1 MVTHKKYGPLPYKN
15 LIIFQLRFAN
25 KREEQKMNV
34 YEETQLILHKYKIQ
48 ANKSL
53 GQNFLVDDNVID
65 EIIRSSNIDKQ
76 DLIIEIGP
84 GLGVLT
90 NRLLQESNNVIAVE
104 LDKRMVNILQDRF
117 MLNINGQAESRLEII
132 NEDILKINLNQLIA
146 KKRSQ
151 TEIKQVKIV
160 ANLPYYISTPIIM
173 KLLENRLDIYEI
185 IVMVQ
190 KEVAERLTAKTG
202 TRLAGAIT
210 YAVEYYSDATSVIK
224 VPKESFV
231 PSPKVESEVI
241 KLKVRKN
248 KKIQVEDERL
258 LFNII
263 SKSFMQRR
271 KTLSNALLNNN
282 IINNKEDVNKMWISL
297 EMNETVRGESLTL
310 EQFGK
315 IADYIANMNKKVL

>member
-1 MVTHKKYGPLPYKN
+1 
-15 LIIFQLRFAN
+15 
-25 KREEQKMNV
+25 MNV
-34 YEETQLILHKYKIQ
+34 YDETQFILHKYKIQ

-53 GQNFLVDDNVID
+53 GQNFLVNDNVID
-65 EIIRSSNIDKQ
+65 EIIRGSNIDKQ

-90 NRLLQESNNVIAVE
+90 NRLLQESNNVVAVE
-104 LDKRMVNILQDRF
+104 LDKRMVNILKDRF
-117 MLNINGQAESRLEII
+117 AQNINDQAESKLEII

-146 KKRSQ
+146 EKRKKQ
-151 TEIKQVKIV
+151 EIKQVKIV

-173 KLLENRLDIYEI
+173 KLLENRLDIDEI

-190 KEVAERLTAKTG
+190 KEVAERLIAKTG

-210 YAVEYYSDATSVIK
+210 YAVEYYSEATSLIK

-248 KKIQVEDERL
+248 EKIHVENEKL

-282 IINNKEDVNKMWISL
+282 IMKNKDDVKKMWTEL
-297 EMNETVRGESLTL
+297 GMDENVRGESLTL

-315 IADYIANMNKKVL
+315 ITDYIENINKKRNTPL

>member
-1 MVTHKKYGPLPYKN
+1 
-15 LIIFQLRFAN
+15 
-25 KREEQKMNV
+25 MNV
-34 YEETQLILHKYKIQ
+34 YDETQFILHKYKIQ

-53 GQNFLVDDNVID
+53 GQNFLVNDNVID
-65 EIIRSSNIDKQ
+65 EIIRGSNIDKQ

-90 NRLLQESNNVIAVE
+90 NRLLQESNNVVAVE
-104 LDKRMVNILQDRF
+104 LDKRMVNILKDRF
-117 MLNINGQAESRLEII
+117 AQNINDQAESKLEII

-146 KKRSQ
+146 EKRKNQ
-151 TEIKQVKIV
+151 EIKHVKIV

-173 KLLENRLDIYEI
+173 KLLENRLDIDEI

-190 KEVAERLTAKTG
+190 KEVAERLIAKTG

-210 YAVEYYSDATSVIK
+210 YAVEYYSEATSLIK

-241 KLKVRKN
+241 KLKVRKD
-248 KKIQVEDERL
+248 KKIHVENEKL

-282 IINNKEDVNKMWISL
+282 IMKNKDDVKKMWTEL
-297 EMNETVRGESLTL
+297 GMDENVRGESLTL

-315 IADYIANMNKKVL
+315 ITDYIENKK

>member
-1 MVTHKKYGPLPYKN
+1 
-15 LIIFQLRFAN
+15 
-25 KREEQKMNV
+25 MNV
-34 YEETQLILHKYKIQ
+34 YDETQFILHKYKIQ

-53 GQNFLVDDNVID
+53 GQNFLVNDNVID
-65 EIIRSSNIDKQ
+65 EIIRGSNIDKQ

-90 NRLLQESNNVIAVE
+90 NRLLQESNNVVAVE
-104 LDKRMVNILQDRF
+104 LDKRMVNILKDRF
-117 MLNINGQAESRLEII
+117 AQNINDKAESKLEII
-132 NEDILKINLNQLIA
+132 NEDILKINLNQLMA
-146 KKRSQ
+146 EKRKNQ
-151 TEIKQVKIV
+151 EIKQVKIV

-173 KLLENRLDIYEI
+173 KLLENRLDIDEI

-190 KEVAERLTAKTG
+190 QEVAERLIAKTG

-210 YAVEYYSDATSVIK
+210 YAVEYYSEATSLIK

-248 KKIQVEDERL
+248 EKIHVENEKL

-282 IINNKEDVNKMWISL
+282 IMKNKDDVKKMWTEL
-297 EMNETVRGESLTL
+297 GMDENVRGESLTL

-315 IADYIANMNKKVL
+315 ITDYIENINKKRNTPL

>member
-1 MVTHKKYGPLPYKN
+1 
-15 LIIFQLRFAN
+15 
-25 KREEQKMNV
+25 MNV

-90 NRLLQESNNVIAVE
+90 NRLLKEANNVIAVE

-117 MLNINGQAESRLEII
+117 ILNINDQAESKLEII
-132 NEDILKINLNQLIA
+132 NEDILKINLNEIIA
-146 KKRSQ
+146 EKRKQ
-151 TEIKQVKIV
+151 TEIKNVKIV

-173 KLLENRLDIYEI
+173 KLLENRLDIDEI

-190 KEVAERLTAKTG
+190 KEVAERLSAKTG
-202 TRLAGAIT
+202 TRLAIT
-210 YAVEYYSDATSVIK
+210 YAVEYYSDTTSIIK

-241 KLKVRKN
+241 KLKVRKD
-248 KKIQVEDERL
+248 KKIQVKDEKL

-271 KTLSNALLNNN
+271 KTLSNVLINNN
-282 IINNKEDVNKMWISL
+282 IMHSKEDVKNMLIELKID
-297 EMNETVRGESLTL
+297 ENVRGESLTL

-315 IADYIANMNKKVL
+315 IADYISEKK

>member
-1 MVTHKKYGPLPYKN
+1 
-15 LIIFQLRFAN
+15 
-25 KREEQKMNV
+25 MNV

-65 EIIRSSNIDKQ
+65 EIIRCSNIDKK

-90 NRLLQESNNVIAVE
+90 NRLLKESNNVIAVE
-104 LDKRMVNILQDRF
+104 LDKRMVSILQDRF
-117 MLNINGQAESRLEII
+117 KLNINGDVESHLEII

-146 KKRSQ
+146 EKRSKN
-151 TEIKQVKIV
+151 EIKQVKIV

-173 KLLENRLDIYEI
+173 KLLENRLDIDEI

-210 YAVEYYSDATSVIK
+210 YAVEYYSEAESIIK

-241 KLKVRKN
+241 KLTVRKD
-248 KKIQVEDERL
+248 KKIQVQDEKL

-282 IINNKEDVNKMWISL
+282 IMNNKDDVDKMWKEL
-297 EMNETVRGESLTL
+297 EINEKVRGESLTL
-310 EQFGK
+310 EQFGT
-315 IADYIANMNKKVL
+315 IADYITNKK

>member
-1 MVTHKKYGPLPYKN
+1 
-15 LIIFQLRFAN
+15 
-25 KREEQKMNV
+25 MNV
-34 YEETQLILHKYKIQ
+34 YDETQFILHKYKIQ

-53 GQNFLVDDNVID
+53 GQNFLVNDNVID
-65 EIIRSSNIDKQ
+65 EIIRGSNIDKQ

-90 NRLLQESNNVIAVE
+90 NRLLQESNNVVAVE
-104 LDKRMVNILQDRF
+104 LDKRMVNILKDRF
-117 MLNINGQAESRLEII
+117 AQNINDQAESKLEII

-146 KKRSQ
+146 EKRKNQ
-151 TEIKQVKIV
+151 EIKQVKIV

-173 KLLENRLDIYEI
+173 KLLENRLDIDEI

-190 KEVAERLTAKTG
+190 QEVAERLIAKTG

-210 YAVEYYSDATSVIK
+210 YAVEYYSEATSLIK

-248 KKIQVEDERL
+248 EKIHVENEKL

-282 IINNKEDVNKMWISL
+282 IMKNKDDVKKMWTEL
-297 EMNETVRGESLTL
+297 GMDENVRGESLTL

-315 IADYIANMNKKVL
+315 ITDYIENINKKSNAPL

>member
-25 KREEQKMNV
+25 KREEKKMNV

-117 MLNINGQAESRLEII
+117 ILNISGQAESKLEII

-146 KKRSQ
+146 EKRSQ

-173 KLLENRLDIYEI
+173 KLLENRLDIDEI

-248 KKIQVEDERL
+248 KKVHVVDEKL

-282 IINNKEDVNKMWISL
+282 IMNNKEDVNKMLISL
-297 EMNETVRGESLTL
+297 EMNETVRGENLTL

>member
-1 MVTHKKYGPLPYKN
+1 
-15 LIIFQLRFAN
+15 
-25 KREEQKMNV
+25 MNV

-65 EIIRSSNIDKQ
+65 EIIRSSNINKQ

-90 NRLLQESNNVIAVE
+90 NRLLQEANNIIAVE

-117 MLNINGQAESRLEII
+117 ILNINGQAESKLKII
-132 NEDILKINLNQLIA
+132 NEDVLKINLNEIIA
-146 KKRSQ
+146 EKRKQ
-151 TEIKQVKIV
+151 TEIKNVKIV

-173 KLLENRLDIYEI
+173 KLLENRLDIDEI

-210 YAVEYYSDATSVIK
+210 YAVEYYSDATGIIK
-224 VPKESFV
+224 VSKETFLPHGCSRQTLNAHSILLHKYAESTSLISCFFSG
-231 PSPKVESEVI
+231 SPNGPYTFLTESATCFAVCP
-241 KLKVRKN
+241 
-248 KKIQVEDERL
+248 L
-258 LFNII
+258 LFF
-263 SKSFMQRR
+263 SH
-271 KTLSNALLNNN
+271 A
-282 IINNKEDVNKMWISL
+282 
-297 EMNETVRGESLTL
+297 
-310 EQFGK
+310 
-315 IADYIANMNKKVL
+315 

>member
-1 MVTHKKYGPLPYKN
+1 
-15 LIIFQLRFAN
+15 
-25 KREEQKMNV
+25 MNV

-90 NRLLQESNNVIAVE
+90 NRLLKEANNVIAVE

-117 MLNINGQAESRLEII
+117 ILNINDQAESKLEII
-132 NEDILKINLNQLIA
+132 NEDILKINLNEIIA
-146 KKRSQ
+146 EKRKQ
-151 TEIKQVKIV
+151 TEIKNVKIV

-173 KLLENRLDIYEI
+173 KLLENRLDIDEI

-190 KEVAERLTAKTG
+190 KEVAETLTAKTA

-210 YAVEYYSDATSVIK
+210 YAVEYYSDATSIIK

-241 KLKVRKN
+241 KLKVRKG
-248 KKIQVEDERL
+248 KKIQVKDEKL

-271 KTLSNALLNNN
+271 KTLSNVLINNN
-282 IINNKEDVNKMWISL
+282 IMHSKEDVKNMWKEL
-297 EMNETVRGESLTL
+297 EIDENVRGESLTL

-315 IADYIANMNKKVL
+315 IADYISEKK

>member
-1 MVTHKKYGPLPYKN
+1 
-15 LIIFQLRFAN
+15 
-25 KREEQKMNV
+25 MNV
-34 YEETQLILHKYKIQ
+34 YDETQFILHKYKIQ

-53 GQNFLVDDNVID
+53 GQNFLVNDNVID
-65 EIIRSSNIDKQ
+65 EIIRGSNIDKQ

-90 NRLLQESNNVIAVE
+90 NRLLQESNNVVAVE
-104 LDKRMVNILQDRF
+104 LDKRMVNILKDRF
-117 MLNINGQAESRLEII
+117 AQNINDQAESKLEII

-146 KKRSQ
+146 EKRKNQ
-151 TEIKQVKIV
+151 EIKHVKIV

-173 KLLENRLDIYEI
+173 KLLENRLDIDEI

-190 KEVAERLTAKTG
+190 KEVAERLIAKTG

-210 YAVEYYSDATSVIK
+210 YAVEYYSEATSLIK

-241 KLKVRKN
+241 KLKVRKDE
-248 KKIQVEDERL
+248 KIHVENEKL

-282 IINNKEDVNKMWISL
+282 IMKNKDDVKKMWTEL
-297 EMNETVRGESLTL
+297 GMDENVRGESLTL

-315 IADYIANMNKKVL
+315 ITDYIENKK

>member
-1 MVTHKKYGPLPYKN
+1 
-15 LIIFQLRFAN
+15 
-25 KREEQKMNV
+25 MNV
-34 YEETQLILHKYKIQ
+34 YDETQFILHKYKIQ

-53 GQNFLVDDNVID
+53 GQNFLVNDNVID

-104 LDKRMVNILQDRF
+104 LDKRMVNILKDRF
-117 MLNINGQAESRLEII
+117 AQNINDQAESKLEII

-146 KKRSQ
+146 EKRKNQ
-151 TEIKQVKIV
+151 EIKQVKIV

-173 KLLENRLDIYEI
+173 KLLENRLDIDEI

-210 YAVEYYSDATSVIK
+210 YAVEYYSEATSVIK

-241 KLKVRKN
+241 KLKVRKDE
-248 KKIQVEDERL
+248 KIHVENEKL

-282 IINNKEDVNKMWISL
+282 IMKNKDDVKKMWTEL
-297 EMNETVRGESLTL
+297 GMDENVRGESLTL

-315 IADYIANMNKKVL
+315 IADYIENKKWVW

>member
-1 MVTHKKYGPLPYKN
+1 
-15 LIIFQLRFAN
+15 
-25 KREEQKMNV
+25 MNV

-65 EIIRSSNIDKQ
+65 EIIRCSNIDKK

-90 NRLLQESNNVIAVE
+90 NRLLKESNNVIAVE
-104 LDKRMVNILQDRF
+104 LDKRMVSILQDRF
-117 MLNINGQAESRLEII
+117 KLNINGDVESHLEII

-146 KKRSQ
+146 EKRSKN
-151 TEIKQVKIV
+151 EIKQVKIV

-173 KLLENRLDIYEI
+173 KLLENRLDIDEI

-210 YAVEYYSDATSVIK
+210 YAVEYYSEAESIIK

-241 KLKVRKN
+241 KLTVRKD
-248 KKIQVEDERL
+248 KKIQVQDEKL

-282 IINNKEDVNKMWISL
+282 IMNIKDDVDKMWKEL
-297 EMNETVRGESLTL
+297 EINEKVRGESLTL
-310 EQFGK
+310 EQFGT
-315 IADYIANMNKKVL
+315 IADYITNKK

>member
-1 MVTHKKYGPLPYKN
+1 
-15 LIIFQLRFAN
+15 
-25 KREEQKMNV
+25 MNV

-65 EIIRSSNIDKQ
+65 EIIRCSNIDKK

-104 LDKRMVNILQDRF
+104 LDKRMVSILQDRF
-117 MLNINGQAESRLEII
+117 KLNINGDVESHLEII

-146 KKRSQ
+146 EKRSKN
-151 TEIKQVKIV
+151 EIKQVKIV

-173 KLLENRLDIYEI
+173 KLLENRLDIDEI

-210 YAVEYYSDATSVIK
+210 YAVEYYSEAESIIK

-241 KLKVRKN
+241 KLTVRKD
-248 KKIQVEDERL
+248 KKIQVQDEKL
-258 LFNII
+258 LFDII

-282 IINNKEDVNKMWISL
+282 IINNKDDVEKMWKKLGI
-297 EMNETVRGESLTL
+297 NEKVRGESLTL
-310 EQFGK
+310 EQFGT
-315 IADYIANMNKKVL
+315 IADYITNKK

>member
-1 MVTHKKYGPLPYKN
+1 
-15 LIIFQLRFAN
+15 
-25 KREEQKMNV
+25 MNV
-34 YEETQLILHKYKIQ
+34 YDETQFILHKYKIQ

-53 GQNFLVDDNVID
+53 GQNFLVNDNVID
-65 EIIRSSNIDKQ
+65 EIIRGSNIDKQ

-90 NRLLQESNNVIAVE
+90 NRLLQESNNVVAVE
-104 LDKRMVNILQDRF
+104 LDKRMVNILKDRF
-117 MLNINGQAESRLEII
+117 AQNINDQAESKLEII

-146 KKRSQ
+146 EKRKKQ
-151 TEIKQVKIV
+151 EIKQVKIV

-173 KLLENRLDIYEI
+173 KLLENRLDIDEI

-190 KEVAERLTAKTG
+190 QEVAERLIAKTG

-210 YAVEYYSDATSVIK
+210 YAVEYYSEATSLIK

-248 KKIQVEDERL
+248 EKIHVENEKL

-282 IINNKEDVNKMWISL
+282 IMKNKDDVKKMWTEL
-297 EMNETVRGESLTL
+297 GMDENVRGESLTL

-315 IADYIANMNKKVL
+315 ITDYIENINKKRNTPL

>member
-1 MVTHKKYGPLPYKN
+1 
-15 LIIFQLRFAN
+15 
-25 KREEQKMNV
+25 MNV

-65 EIIRSSNIDKQ
+65 EIIRCSNIDKK

-104 LDKRMVNILQDRF
+104 LDKRMVSILQDRF
-117 MLNINGQAESRLEII
+117 KLNINGDVESHLEII

-146 KKRSQ
+146 EKRSKN
-151 TEIKQVKIV
+151 EIKQVKIV

-173 KLLENRLDIYEI
+173 KLLENRLDIDEI

-210 YAVEYYSDATSVIK
+210 YAVEYYSEAESIIK

-241 KLKVRKN
+241 KLTVRKD
-248 KKIQVEDERL
+248 KKIQVQDEKL
-258 LFNII
+258 LFDII

-282 IINNKEDVNKMWISL
+282 IINNKDDVEKMWKKLGI
-297 EMNETVRGESLTL
+297 NEKVRGESLTL
-310 EQFGK
+310 EQFGT
-315 IADYIANMNKKVL
+315 IADYITNKNNSLIIKKKMI